1 MVELGASA
9 QASIWELE
17 ELVLLEAVVII
28 LATRAYSRVLS
39 NKSIYSTSWVLIV
52 TPYTELRKHRMFDL
66 IRSQAVTSR
75 DRWRRNAKIQ
85 DNVLSNLELTSRS
98 EQATSLHFRTQILLM

>member
-17 ELVLLEAVVII
+17 ELVLPEAVVII
-28 LATRAYSRVLS
+28 LATRAYSLVLS

-75 DRWRRNAKIQ
+75 DRWRRNAKTQ
-85 DNVLSNLELTSRS
+85 DNV
-98 EQATSLHFRTQILLM
+98 

>member
-17 ELVLLEAVVII
+17 ELVLPEAVVII
-28 LATRAYSRVLS
+28 LAARAYSLVLS

-52 TPYTELRKHRMFDL
+52 TPYTELRKHRMFGL

-75 DRWRRNAKIQ
+75 DRWRRNAKTQ
-85 DNVLSNLELTSRS
+85 DNV
-98 EQATSLHFRTQILLM
+98 